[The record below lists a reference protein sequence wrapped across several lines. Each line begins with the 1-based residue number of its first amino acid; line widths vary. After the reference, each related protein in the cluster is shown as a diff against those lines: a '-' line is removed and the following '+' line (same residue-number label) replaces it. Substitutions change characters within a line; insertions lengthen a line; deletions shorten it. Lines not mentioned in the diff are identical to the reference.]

1 MVDPSERGAAAMDL
15 FDDLPV
21 VQAVTEMDVPTGTP
35 VTEDVLRRQG
45 SFYKSAFDIFRKQ
58 QAENKNIFS
67 VTVWGLADEK
77 SWRSCSGAPLVFDD
91 DYDGKWAYAGILGLD
106 IPKESQTLTVFGAA
120 DALDPASQTWEF
132 MPETRISD
140 EASFQARW
148 NDKRVVVRVRA
159 EDVDVQATDAVKL
172 TTADGSFRI
181 PRSGG
186 AVDGRSGPGSR
197 HAGCCSGTARA
208 RRIHRPRCDEA
219 GCEGSGFPGLISADT
234 SLPLA
239 FQ

>member
-1 MVDPSERGAAAMDL
+1 MRFILAPDSFKENMTALEAAEAMRLGVRDVHPDADCVLVPMSDGGEGFIDAVATAWGADRVEIESVDALGRPIRSAYALAGIELVAPEDRNVAASNTFGLGVLIRDALGRGAKEIL
-15 FDDLPV
+15 I
-21 VQAVTEMDVPTGTP
+21 GIG
-35 VTEDVLRRQG
+35 G
-45 SFYKSAFDIFRKQ
+45 SATND
-58 QAENKNIFS
+58 A
-67 VTVWGLADEK
+67 G
-77 SWRSCSGAPLVFDD
+77 
-91 DYDGKWAYAGILGLD
+91 AGILGLD

-159 EDVDVQATDAVKL
+159 EDADVQATDAVKL

-186 AVDGRSGPGSR
+186 
-197 HAGCCSGTARA
+197 
-208 RRIHRPRCDEA
+208 
-219 GCEGSGFPGLISADT
+219 EGSGV
-234 SLPLA
+234 PLA
-239 FQ
+239 GLNALRFFYGRFCRS